1 MEKNVPLA
9 LRNNNPLNI
18 RYSSG
23 NKWIGQTGK
32 NKGFAVFSD
41 MVYGWRAAII
51 LLVKYQRTGYDT
63 IRKIVTRWAP
73 PSENDTEAYIRDVC
87 YHVSWSR
94 PFRDAGDNIADV
106 RITDFDALCRVA
118 VAMAVVEI
126 GFNLHRSV
134 SDALNDACV
143 RFSYKPLKK

>member
-1 MEKNVPLA
+1 MKNSLA
-9 LRNNNPLNI
+9 IRNNNPLNI

-41 MVYGWRAAII
+41 MVYGWRAAIV
-51 LLVKYQRTGYDT
+51 LLIKYQRSGYDT

-73 PSENDTEAYIRDVC
+73 PSENDTEAYIRFVC
-87 YHVSWSR
+87 HVCSTSR
-94 PFRDAGDNIADV
+94 LFGCVDGDLADC
-106 RITDFDALCRVA
+106 RITEFNALTQVA
-118 VAMAVVEI
+118 LAMSVYEI
-126 GFNLHRSV
+126 GSSDRSIAAV
-134 SDALNDACV
+134 LNDACT